1 MASPPDREPSAT
13 LSGSA
18 VKPHQQRI
26 DWLDGLR
33 AIAVLFVLWAHLP
46 RLEGGGWILLGAR
59 AVGAAHLGVDLFFIL
74 SGFLITSILLADSTK
89 GSRMS
94 VAAWF
99 WTKRILRLFPIYYL
113 TILVCLLIWPKLSYQ
128 ACFLHYS
135 NSHFSAD
142 ATPHPL
148 RHTWSLSVEQQF
160 YLIWPWIVL
169 VGKKHLDLLLYMVVL
184 AGLAAPWIVLAF
196 LGPELGDRV
205 VARGLESRL
214 LPLAMGS
221 LLACHRH
228 WRLPTPVWIGVAV
241 LSYGALAATY
251 WVVRMEGLDMSI
263 TPVKRLVFPLIALS
277 MFEIARTGSEFVRRW
292 ISGRWLV
299 GLGRISYGVYLF
311 HLPIF
316 FYAGISHMDTG
327 AGPAHSSPWLVTLL
341 ALAAT
346 IVLAMISYS
355 LIELPLFKFR
365 NRLRPAWMQGVQG

>member
-1 MASPPDREPSAT
+1 M
-13 LSGSA
+13 
-18 VKPHQQRI
+18 
-26 DWLDGLR
+26 
-33 AIAVLFVLWAHLP
+33 
-46 RLEGGGWILLGAR
+46 
-59 AVGAAHLGVDLFFIL
+59 
-74 SGFLITSILLADSTK
+74 
-89 GSRMS
+89 
-94 VAAWF
+94 
-99 WTKRILRLFPIYYL
+99 
-113 TILVCLLIWPKLSYQ
+113 
-128 ACFLHYS
+128 
-135 NSHFSAD
+135 
-142 ATPHPL
+142 
-148 RHTWSLSVEQQF
+148 
-160 YLIWPWIVL
+160 
-169 VGKKHLDLLLYMVVL
+169 
-184 AGLAAPWIVLAF
+184 
-196 LGPELGDRV
+196 
-205 VARGLESRL
+205 

-221 LLACHRH
+221 LLACHRP

-292 ISGRWLV
+292 ISVRWLV

-327 AGPAHSSPWLVTLL
+327 AGPAHPSPWSVTLL

-346 IVLAMISYS
+346 IVLSMISYS